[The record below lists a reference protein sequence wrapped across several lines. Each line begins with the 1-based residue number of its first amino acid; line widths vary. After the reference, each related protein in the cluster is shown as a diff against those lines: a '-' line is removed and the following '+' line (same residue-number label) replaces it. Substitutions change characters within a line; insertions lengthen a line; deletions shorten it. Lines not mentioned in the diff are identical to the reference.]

1 VNERAWLAE
10 LGAELRRRGLD
21 LGVARQVVA
30 EAQAHLFD
38 SGQEPLTVF
47 GTPAAYAGAV
57 AASLGLEGGPV
68 SGSTAPRGRVRLRA
82 RGICKRFGRR
92 QVLHGVDLAVRGGE
106 VAAVVGANGSGK
118 TTLLR
123 VCAGLLAPDRG
134 EVVVDGRLG
143 YCPQHGGLAD
153 FLLADEHFSLFGAGR
168 GMARAEARAG
178 GRELAATLCWD
189 ATDRTLARDLS
200 GGTRQK
206 LNVILSVMGDPD
218 VLLLDEPYQGFDRG
232 TYLDFWQLVWQWRDA
247 GKAVVVVTHLL
258 NQLDQVDTVLDLTP
272 SLGGGPR
279 P

>member
-10 LGAELRRRGLD
+10 LGAELRRRGVDRD
-21 LGVARQVVA
+21 LTRQVVVEA
-30 EAQAHLFD
+30 EAHLFD
-38 SGQEPLTVF
+38 SGQGPLAVF

-57 AASLGLEGGPV
+57 AASLGLEGGP
-68 SGSTAPRGRVRLRA
+68 SPGSAAPTGRVRLQA

-92 QVLHGVDLAVRGGE
+92 QVLHDVNLTVRAGG

-123 VCAGLLAPDRG
+123 VCAGLLTPDRG
-134 EVVVDGRLG
+134 EVVVDGALG

-153 FLLADEHFSLFGAGR
+153 FLLPDEHFALFGTGR
-168 GMARAEARAG
+168 GMARAQARG
-178 GRELAATLCWD
+178 SGRELAATLCWD
-189 ATDRTLARDLS
+189 AADRTLARDLS

-206 LNVILSVMGDPD
+206 LNVVLSVMGEPD

-232 TYLDFWQLVWQWRDA
+232 TYLDFWRLVWHWRDA

-272 SLGGGPR
+272 SLAGGRR

>member
-10 LGAELRRRGLD
+10 LGAELQR
-21 LGVARQVVA
+21 LGVDPDLARQVVV

-38 SGQEPLTVF
+38 SGQEPLAVF

-57 AASLGLEGGPV
+57 AASLGIEGGP
-68 SGSTAPRGRVRLRA
+68 SPGSAAATGRVRLRA

-92 QVLHGVDLAVRGGE
+92 QVLDDVNLTVRAGE

-134 EVVVDGRLG
+134 EVVVDGALG

-153 FLLADEHFSLFGAGR
+153 FLLPDEHFALFGVGR
-168 GMARAEARAG
+168 GMARAQARG
-178 GRELAATLCWD
+178 SGRELAATLCWD
-189 ATDRTLARDLS
+189 AADRTLARDLS

-206 LNVILSVMGDPD
+206 LNVVLSVLGEPD

-232 TYLDFWQLVWQWRDA
+232 TYLDFWRLVWHWRDA

-258 NQLDQVDTVLDLTP
+258 NQLDRVDAVLDLTP
-272 SLGGGPR
+272 SLAGGRR

>member
-10 LGAELRRRGLD
+10 LGAELRRRGV
-21 LGVARQVVA
+21 GPGIARQVMA

-38 SGQEPLTVF
+38 SGQQPVAVF
-47 GTPAAYAGAV
+47 GTPAAYAEAV
-57 AASLGLEGGPV
+57 AASLGMEGGSW
-68 SGSTAPRGRVRLRA
+68 SGSAVPTGRVRLRA
-82 RGICKRFGRR
+82 HGIGKRFGRR
-92 QVLHGVDLAVRGGE
+92 QVLHDVDLTVRGGE

-134 EVVVDGRLG
+134 EVVVDGALG

-153 FLLADEHFSLFGAGR
+153 FLLPDEHFALFGVGR
-168 GMARAEARAG
+168 GMARAQARAG
-178 GRELAATLCWD
+178 GRDLAATLCWD
-189 ATDRTLARDLS
+189 AADQVLTRDLS

-206 LNVILSVMGDPD
+206 LNVVLSVLGDPD
-218 VLLLDEPYQGFDRG
+218 LLLLDEPYQGFDRG
-232 TYLDFWQLVWQWRDA
+232 TYLDFWRLVWHWRDA

-258 NQLDQVDTVLDLTP
+258 HQLDQVDTVLDLTP
-272 SLGGGPR
+272 SLAGGRR

>member
-10 LGAELRRRGLD
+10 LGPELRRRGVD
-21 LGVARQVVA
+21 PDVVRQVVVEA
-30 EAQAHLFD
+30 EAHLRD
-38 SGQEPLTVF
+38 SGQGPLAVF

-57 AASLGLEGGPV
+57 VASLGLEGP
-68 SGSTAPRGRVRLRA
+68 SAGSAAPTGRVRLQA

-92 QVLHGVDLAVRGGE
+92 QVLHDVNLTVRGGE

-134 EVVVDGRLG
+134 EVVVDGALG

-153 FLLADEHFSLFGAGR
+153 FLLPDEHFALFGAGR
-168 GMARAEARAG
+168 GMARAQARAG
-178 GRELAATLCWD
+178 GRELAAALCWD
-189 ATDRTLARDLS
+189 AADRVLARDLS

-206 LNVILSVMGDPD
+206 LNVVLSVLGEPD

-232 TYLDFWQLVWQWRDA
+232 TYLDFWQLVWYWRDA

-272 SLGGGPR
+272 SLAGGLR
-279 P
+279 S

>member
-1 VNERAWLAE
+1 VSERAWLAE
-10 LGAELRRRGLD
+10 LDAELRRRGVD
-21 LGVARQVVA
+21 PDVARQVMA

-38 SGQEPLTVF
+38 SGQEPLAVF

-57 AASLGLEGGPV
+57 AASLGVEGSPS
-68 SGSTAPRGRVRLRA
+68 SGSAASTGPVRLRA

-92 QVLHGVDLAVRGGE
+92 QVLRDVDLTVRGGE

-134 EVVVDGRLG
+134 EVVVDGALG

-153 FLLADEHFSLFGAGR
+153 FLLPDEHFALFGVGR
-168 GMARAEARAG
+168 GMARPQAQTG
-178 GRELAATLCWD
+178 GRHLAATLCWD
-189 ATDRTLARDLS
+189 AADRVLARDLS

-206 LNVILSVMGDPD
+206 LNVALSVLGDPD

-232 TYLDFWQLVWQWRDA
+232 TYLDFWRLVWQWRDA

-258 NQLDQVDTVLDLTP
+258 NQLDQVDTVLDLSP
-272 SLGGGPR
+272 SLAGGRR